1 MKVSVRVAHQA
12 HCPSGSKSALASV
25 NAACRKAKCRP
36 TYYTFHRQQ
45 IGGDRHKPIKGTFET
60 GRRGYDKQTVERARD
75 ALQRELERGAAGI
88 AETKHITFPSWVDE
102 FEKILA
108 GNVAKG
114 RTKQRT
120 ADEYVTALRRAA
132 EAIGHVDLRVIGAT
146 ELRRVD
152 DALVGLADATVSQH
166 FRHLS
171 VAFSAAVRE
180 KYADSNP
187 VPAYVKDLGLKI
199 PKRGKAPFE
208 DGELARL
215 WPAFEEVRGSAPVYR
230 FAAQFSTETGLR
242 LGELI
247 ALDWNAVSLTDKT
260 VRVERTYSGSYGLG
274 APKGG
279 KRRVV
284 HMTPEAEKVLEAWIG
299 VAGESDTGPVFP
311 HPEGGGRLSS
321 RNMQRQ
327 LAAAMTKAGVPKE
340 HPTMVDEATG
350 EPLSRSFHS
359 FRYSTSNVMQR
370 RGYHPRFIMLTLGH
384 SSEAL
389 TFGVYGAWSGEQLA
403 QEAAQPSFARTT
415 AE

>member
-25 NAACRKAKCRP
+25 NAGCRKAKCRP
-36 TYYTFHRQQ
+36 TYYTFHRQPM
-45 IGGDRHKPIKGTFET
+45 GGDRHKPIKGTFET
-60 GRRGYDKQTVERARD
+60 GRRGYDRQTAERARD
-75 ALQRELERGAAGI
+75 ALQRELEKGAAGI
-88 AETKHITFPSWVDE
+88 AETKRIAFPMWVDE
-102 FEKILA
+102 YEKILA

-120 ADEYVTALRRAA
+120 ADEYVKTLRRASD
-132 EAIGHVDLRVIGAT
+132 AIGHVDLRLIGAT
-146 ELRRVD
+146 ELRKFD
-152 DALVGLADATVSQH
+152 DALTGLADASVSQH

-180 KYADSNP
+180 KYADENP
-187 VPAYVKDLGLKI
+187 VRSYVKDLGLKI
-199 PKRGKAPFE
+199 PKRGKSPFE

-215 WPAFEEVRGSAPVYR
+215 WPAFAQVRGSVPVYR
-230 FAAQFSTETGLR
+230 YAAQFSAETGLR

-260 VRVERTYSGSYGLG
+260 VRVDQTYSGNYGLG
-274 APKGG
+274 TPKGG

-284 HMTPEAEKVLEAWIG
+284 HLTPEAAAVLEAWIG

-311 HPEGGGRLSS
+311 HPVGGGRLDA

-327 LAAAMTKAGVPKE
+327 LASAMTKAGVPKE
-340 HPTMVDEATG
+340 HPTMVDEGTG

-359 FRYSTSNVMQR
+359 FRYSTSNLMQR

-403 QEAAQPSFARTT
+403 QEAAEPSFAKTS
-415 AE
+415 